1 MHLGPRKR
9 KIGTTLLSLSG
20 SCTESLISA
29 SLCVFAPK
37 IPHPVPGGGR
47 FPTPSNAL
55 QHQPDVL
62 QSDSVRALAAQREH
76 QLPQPRAHPARR
88 PSTSR
93 ASRKSRLSPVPLADP
108 LHMGGSHGPLFRF
121 DSFARA
127 PRRTQMT
134 RLLAG
139 SLIHYEDIERDDL
152 TARCADTKGEEPL
165 SSRSLE
171 GVRRHVEVFWFPKP
185 SPCGVLWRLH
195 CAGMTD
201 RWTGDQF

>member
-9 KIGTTLLSLSG
+9 KIRTTLLSLSG

-37 IPHPVPGGGR
+37 IPHPVPGGGGSPHQAMLCSTSR
-47 FPTPSNAL
+47 MSYNPTQCGHS
-55 QHQPDVL
+55 QP
-62 QSDSVRALAAQREH
+62 REH

-134 RLLAG
+134 QLLAG
-139 SLIHYEDIERDDL
+139 SLIHYEDIERYDS

-171 GVRRHVEVFWFPKP
+171 GEVFWFPKP
-185 SPCGVLWRLH
+185 SPRGVLWRLH